1 MRSSPRYPERSRKP
15 SVPASPTVETAMRQ
29 CTAANP
35 GIAIG
40 EQCPSVIKQND
51 GRWKYRP
58 HGGDWFCGIAMLE
71 PS

>member
-1 MRSSPRYPERSRKP
+1 
-15 SVPASPTVETAMRQ
+15 MRQ